1 MPGPDTLTPYK
12 QENRNCGKF
21 LSVDLFIIR
30 NIKEKY
36 IIIITIIC
44 DHDAISA
51 KNACP
56 DGYA

>member
-1 MPGPDTLTPYK
+1 M
-12 QENRNCGKF
+12 
-21 LSVDLFIIR
+21 FIIKGHTH
-30 NIKEKY
+30 NSKHIKYVEKY

-44 DHDAISA
+44 DHDAVSA